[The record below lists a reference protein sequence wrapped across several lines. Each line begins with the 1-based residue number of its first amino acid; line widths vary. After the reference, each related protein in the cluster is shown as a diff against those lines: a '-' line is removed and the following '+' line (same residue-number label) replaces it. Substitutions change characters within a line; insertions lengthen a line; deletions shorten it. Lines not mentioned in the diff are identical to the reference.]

1 MGSPSSKAVT
11 NPRREDWQLRQSL
24 SCCSDEPAKDSLR
37 QRSRLGLMA
46 SVSIMAGDVWQQA
59 REQAGQQAE
68 QQAREEWEQAGEQTG
83 QQAGEQAGQ
92 QAGQQGSRAAGT

>member
-59 REQAGQQAE
+59 REQAGEQAG
-68 QQAREEWEQAGEQTG
+68 EEWEQV
-83 QQAGEQAGQ
+83 GEQAGE